1 MSKNISIFEVL
12 IILFII
18 LIAAAGIITYKE
30 FSKQPVISE
39 TPVPVPSGCP
49 ESRRGK
55 QPVVSATP
63 LPISPGYSESRPG
76 NMVVNVNPTEAELYF
91 EGAYIGTGT
100 VTLSGLPKGTYYI
113 SASAPGYEKGV
124 TSVSVTGGLDSYATI
139 TLSPLSRD
147 ARTSYPDTQNP

>member
-18 LIAAAGIITYKE
+18 LIAAAGVITYKE

-39 TPVPVPSGCP
+39 TPVPSGCP

-63 LPISPGYSESRPG
+63 LPVSPGYSESRSG
-76 NMVVNVNPTEAELYF
+76 NIVVNVNPPEAELYF

-113 SASAPGYEKGV
+113 SASAPGYEKGG

-139 TLSPLSRD
+139 ALSPLSRD
-147 ARTSYPDTQNP
+147 VRTSYPDTQNP